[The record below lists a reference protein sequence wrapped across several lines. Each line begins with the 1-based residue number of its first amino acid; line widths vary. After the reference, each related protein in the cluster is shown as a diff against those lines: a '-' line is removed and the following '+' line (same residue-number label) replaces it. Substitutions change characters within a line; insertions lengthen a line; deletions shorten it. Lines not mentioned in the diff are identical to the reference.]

1 MKGVINTMV
10 CEQTNSDV
18 ECYKN
23 STKHMNCARY
33 NFFFLYYSTI
43 EIKVSWME
51 LKIRV
56 MIIIKKG
63 ESVRVMMF
71 NFSKQQFHLKIILLL
86 KKNLEEFK
94 FII

>member
-1 MKGVINTMV
+1 
-10 CEQTNSDV
+10 
-18 ECYKN
+18 
-23 STKHMNCARY
+23 
-33 NFFFLYYSTI
+33 
-43 EIKVSWME
+43 ME
-51 LKIRV
+51 LIIRV

>member
-1 MKGVINTMV
+1 MLNFCRDVCHPDKVPSMKGVINTMV

-18 ECYKN
+18 VCYKN
-23 STKHMNCARY
+23 STKQMNCARY

-63 ESVRVMMF
+63 
-71 NFSKQQFHLKIILLL
+71 
-86 KKNLEEFK
+86 
-94 FII
+94 

>member
-18 ECYKN
+18 VCYKN
-23 STKHMNCARY
+23 STKQMNCARY

-51 LKIRV
+51 LIIRV

>member
-1 MKGVINTMV
+1 
-10 CEQTNSDV
+10 
-18 ECYKN
+18 
-23 STKHMNCARY
+23 MNHLVY
-33 NFFFLYYSTI
+33 NDEIKSYDLHTILYYSTI

-51 LKIRV
+51 LIIRV

-86 KKNLEEFK
+86 KKN
-94 FII
+94 

>member
-51 LKIRV
+51 LIIRV

-86 KKNLEEFK
+86 KKNLEEIK

>member
-1 MKGVINTMV
+1 MV

-18 ECYKN
+18 VCYKN

-51 LKIRV
+51 LIIRV